1 MPEIR
6 CREQDF
12 SAAIKKALYKRV
24 VGKPAELKD
33 DWPTKRE
40 LRRRQYSE
48 AGGAGGGGAHFR
60 GVDTEAK
67 MREVR
72 LAEGHEAS
80 VEVAPDEEEQKGNCG
95 VIFVHDG
102 IDDSSSEIE
111 TKQYFGVGHP

>member
-12 SAAIKKALYKRV
+12 STAIKKALHKRV
-24 VGKPAELKD
+24 VGKPAESKGV
-33 DWPTKRE
+33 WPAKRE
-40 LRRRQYSE
+40 LRCRRCSE

-80 VEVAPDEEEQKGNCG
+80 VEVSPDEEKQEGNCG
-95 VIFVHDG
+95 VIFVEDG
-102 IDDSSSEIE
+102 VE
-111 TKQYFGVGHP
+111 